1 MAFAFGRIFHHQQQI
16 QEQNKRKQAGHR
28 VGLPVFIKEKNTMKN
43 VHEISAIVPVRHE
56 EVTIAGSTV
65 LAAVTEEG
73 KAYFSPRHVCDALGI
88 AWASQRVKIM
98 ADPVLLEGVSII
110 DIPSTGGSQKTVML
124 PIEYA
129 SAWLFTIK
137 KVSAG
142 KQAKL
147 NLYRT
152 ECFLALDAWFRQGLR
167 SNPAV
172 RSAVV
177 TPDSLAKALELAAQK
192 AREAERLKI
201 QVEAVEARLAE
212 LAPKAEKYDSFLD
225 AKGTFTLT
233 DAALA
238 LGLSVFELSNALRRF
253 GWLYAKDRYV
263 RPRVYAVRNGY
274 MKVIKRRLAR
284 GLVEPQGRITPAGLA
299 ALYDAFNCEIRLPSV
314 KSEFGRKAA

>member
-1 MAFAFGRIFHHQQQI
+1 M
-16 QEQNKRKQAGHR
+16 
-28 VGLPVFIKEKNTMKN
+28 
-43 VHEISAIVPVRHE
+43 
-56 EVTIAGSTV
+56 
-65 LAAVTEEG
+65 
-73 KAYFSPRHVCDALGI
+73 
-88 AWASQRVKIM
+88 
-98 ADPVLLEGVSII
+98 LLEGVSII

-142 KQAKL
+142 KQATL

-172 RSAVV
+172 QSAVV

-192 AREAERLKI
+192 AREAERLNI
-201 QVEAVEARLAE
+201 QVEAVENRLAE

-225 AKGTFTLT
+225 ARGTFTLT

-238 LGLSVFELSNALRRF
+238 LGLSVFEFSNALRRF
-253 GWLYAKDRYV
+253 GWLYAKARYV
-263 RPRVYAVRNGY
+263 RPRVLGLCWQPTASRN
-274 MKVIKRRLAR
+274 
-284 GLVEPQGRITPAGLA
+284 
-299 ALYDAFNCEIRLPSV
+299 S
-314 KSEFGRKAA
+314 